1 MLPNRFPLRHVVVCC
16 RRMSSPPNVRAL
28 GLFFVIAALVTGCGG
43 GVSYT
48 PLQTAPSGLAYSQPS
63 ISAVVNQAISPD
75 APAVTG
81 TVDSYAVSPSLPAG
95 LMLSTATGMISGT
108 PTAAAAQASY
118 TVTGSNA
125 AGTTTAEV
133 QIAVAALVIAPSGLA
148 YPQAAIN
155 ATVGQTIAADTPT
168 VTGTVTSYTVNPA
181 LPAGL
186 AISSTTGTITGTP
199 TAASAQAAY
208 TVTAANS
215 AGSTTATVQI
225 TVTATVVAPAALIY
239 PQTTINT
246 YVGQA
251 IASDTPTVTG
261 TVTSYA
267 VSPALP
273 AGLMLSTTT
282 GTISGTPTAVTAQAA
297 YTVTAGNSAGSTTA
311 TVQIAVATPA
321 PAPTGLIYPQTT
333 ITTYVGQ
340 AVTPDIPGAAGGTI
354 TSFSISPALP
364 PGLSLN
370 TSTGVISGT
379 PTAAAAQATYV
390 VTGSNSGG
398 SVTAAVSPAI
408 TVTAPPIVL
417 MQLGNQN
424 PITDLQFVNSSVLS
438 EDVDGLWAL
447 RDYTS
452 GAIVASGNA
461 ALGEV
466 DGVEPQHMAQMAGP
480 TLAVGIV
487 GGIEVLSSASGQ
499 PIGIIVSPG
508 YDIQPNTNSWEYND
522 AWQLASDGS
531 YISLETPTG
540 LFVYA
545 PSGQLLFSLP
555 GNYFNRYGD
564 PPVIGFGP
572 FVFAAPGQVQIA
584 DGPAGANTV
593 QTILVPSGV
602 STVSAP
608 YQGGFIFWFTD
619 GGRFLTGCGI
629 LSTCT
634 AGTVW
639 TYSSSGVEQAA
650 VQYPAWHAVGG
661 AAGNWIWTTWSGGT
675 ADQPYLNIY
684 PVGSTTP
691 ALSSAIFTGSGS
703 DYSILAA
710 SGTSLEYVLGSGSN
724 TVSIIDLSGA
734 APVETDYTIPPPFN
748 HGEQAV
754 LYPFAA
760 VSSAQWVAGAN
771 SGVILDGAS
780 LSKSTPRYFG
790 NGNALSI
797 GGSADK
803 VAIATG
809 DGQITWFNP
818 ADTTPQGLIGLMSP
832 EVELSSDG
840 SVLAAMSEDDA
851 LLNVY
856 SLPSATISNTFSYPN
871 GPPGLLLDFSLSGSG
886 TTLGTFQDYYTGERG
901 VYNLTLNVT
910 PVSGSPTIL
919 SEASESLNPLVV
931 LSPDGTMTAVTN
943 GALPAT
949 MVTIYQGGT
958 QVASVPGVGV
968 GWIDNG
974 RLLVDWYSEQN
985 SYSGCT
991 IYSNTG
997 AVLATP
1003 PLPELKSIQ
1012 PVTSDTVYAP
1022 IQNAIYSLTTGQAT
1036 WTSPYLPDF
1045 GNVGNGLGA
1054 VAGPYVVFESE
1065 GNVIA
1070 VHY

>member
-1 MLPNRFPLRHVVVCC
+1 MLPDRFPLRHVVVGC
-16 RRMSSPPNVRAL
+16 RKMSSSPNLRAA
-28 GLFFVIAALVTGCGG
+28 GLFFVIAAFVTGCGN
-43 GVSYT
+43 VTSRVT
-48 PLQTAPSGLAYSQPS
+48 VQTAPSGLSYSQAS
-63 ISAVVNQAISPD
+63 IAAVVNQAISPD
-75 APAVTG
+75 APTVTG
-81 TVDSYAVSPSLPAG
+81 TVDSYAVSPTLPPG
-95 LMLSTATGMISGT
+95 LTLDSSTGMISGT
-108 PTAAAAQASY
+108 PTAAAAQVSY

-125 AGTTTAEV
+125 AGATTAKV
-133 QIAVAALVIAPSGLA
+133 QIAVAAQVIAPFGLA
-148 YPQAAIN
+148 YPQATIS
-155 ATVGQTIAADTPT
+155 AT
-168 VTGTVTSYTVNPA
+168 
-181 LPAGL
+181 
-186 AISSTTGTITGTP
+186 
-199 TAASAQAAY
+199 
-208 TVTAANS
+208 
-215 AGSTTATVQI
+215 
-225 TVTATVVAPAALIY
+225 
-239 PQTTINT
+239 
-246 YVGQA
+246 VGQA

-273 AGLMLSTTT
+273 AGLMISSTA
-282 GTISGTPTAVTAQAA
+282 GTISGTPTAVIAGTS
-297 YTVTAGNSAGSTTA
+297 YTVTASNSVGSTTA
-311 TVQIAVATPA
+311 AVQISVAEPL
-321 PAPTGLIYPQTT
+321 PAPTALMYPQTT

-340 AVTPDIPGAAGGTI
+340 AITPDIPGAAGGPI

-364 PGLSLN
+364 SGLSLN

-379 PTAAAAQATYV
+379 PTTAAAQATYV

-398 SVTAAVSPAI
+398 SITAALSPTI
-408 TVTAPPIVL
+408 TVTAPPMIL
-417 MQLGNQN
+417 MQLGNQY
-424 PITDLQFVNSSVLS
+424 PITNLQFVNSSVLS
-438 EDVDGLWAL
+438 QDNLGLWAL

-461 ALGEV
+461 TLGSSLEGIT
-466 DGVEPQHMAQMAGP
+466 DRIPAQMAGP
-480 TLAVGIV
+480 TLAIGIW
-487 GGIEVLSSASGQ
+487 GGIEVLSSVDGHLIST
-499 PIGIIVSPG
+499 IVSPG
-508 YDIQPNTNSWEYND
+508 YGIGPTNFLQEID

-555 GNYFNRYGD
+555 GNYLGQCGA
-564 PPVIGFGP
+564 PTVSGP
-572 FVFAAPGQVQIA
+572 CSSVFAAPGQVQIA
-584 DGPAGANTV
+584 YGPAGSNTV
-593 QTILVPSGV
+593 QTIFVPSGV

-608 YQGGFIFWFTD
+608 YQGNFFDWFTD
-619 GGRFLTGCGI
+619 GGHFLTTNRACGN
-629 LSTCT
+629 C
-634 AGTVW
+634 APGTVW

-650 VQYPAWHAVGG
+650 IQYPGWGLLGG
-661 AAGNWIWTTWSGGT
+661 TGNWVWTAWSGT
-675 ADQPYLNIY
+675 VDQPFLSIY
-684 PVGSTTP
+684 PIGSTTP
-691 ALSSAIFTGSGS
+691 ALTTAPFTGSGS
-703 DYSILAA
+703 GDPILAA

-724 TVSIIDLSGA
+724 TVSIFDLSGA

-771 SGVILDGAS
+771 NGVILDGAS

-797 GGSADK
+797 AGSADK

-818 ADTTPQGLIGLMSP
+818 ADTTPQGSISLTSQ
-832 EVELSSDG
+832 EVQLSSDG

-851 LLNVY
+851 LINVY
-856 SLPSATISNTFSYPN
+856 SLPSATVSDTFSYPSSTN
-871 GPPGLLLDFSLSGSG
+871 GSLLDFSLSGSG

-901 VYNLTLNVT
+901 VYTYTLNVT

-919 SEASESLNPLVV
+919 SEASESLNTPVA
-931 LSPDGTMTAVTN
+931 LSPDGTMTAVTS
-943 GALPAT
+943 GTLPST
-949 MVTIYQGGT
+949 TVTIYQGGT
-958 QVASVPGVGV
+958 EVASVPGVGV

-974 RLLVDWYSEQN
+974 RLLVDGYSGQN
-985 SYSGCT
+985 SYSGST

-1036 WTSPYLPDF
+1036 WTSLYLPDF
-1045 GNVGNGLGA
+1045 GNSGNGLGA
-1054 VAGPYVVFESE
+1054 LAGQYVVFESE
-1065 GNVIA
+1065 ANVIA
-1070 VHY
+1070 VPY